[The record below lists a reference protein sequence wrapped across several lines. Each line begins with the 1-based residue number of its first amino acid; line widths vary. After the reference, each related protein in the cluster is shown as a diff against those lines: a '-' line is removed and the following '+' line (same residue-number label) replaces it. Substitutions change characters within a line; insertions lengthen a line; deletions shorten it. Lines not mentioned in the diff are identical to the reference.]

1 MARRYRRGG
10 GEIPRRVHTH
20 LGILRLAR
28 ARQRRKPPPSRNA
41 VTRPLGASC
50 PFAIW
55 EKIIPLRCL
64 GRIAFITLLAASA
77 ASGQVKETIDVHLV
91 EVPVTVVDRSGNP
104 VRGLTA
110 ANFELFDQGTK
121 RTIGNFEAIDFAS
134 EAVRSASPL
143 NPSARRNFI
152 LLFDLSFSSPVGRK
166 KAQEAARNFIAKGMG
181 LRDLAAVATIDVDR
195 GFRMVTALTTD
206 RNLLG
211 SAIANPRTFVS
222 ADPLRIAGGT
232 VLEAVAPDGSLRA
245 DVNANDDF
253 AADIARGEKKLNDQY
268 NRTRIE
274 RQLRLLSDL
283 GRTLRVLPGRKQLI
297 FFSEGF
303 DPMLVRG
310 RDARAS
316 GDEQDDISQTMSGNV
331 WRVDTDARYGSS
343 MTMSMLDEM
352 SRSLRR
358 SDVVLHAV
366 DIQGVRVQNDENGSR
381 PTGGEV
387 FKNSNDVNAD
397 LEKMLRAQNVVYV
410 LGFRAP
416 ASNDGRFH
424 ELNVRVAGVPG
435 ARAVHRAGYYDSG
448 AQSALERSLS
458 NAEIVLNDIPQN
470 DIHVAALAA
479 AFPAK
484 NGSAQVALVIDIAA
498 AGLLHDAKANEVVA
512 EVFVYAFDDQ
522 GVVRDRSYQRLT
534 INTLRMAGHEG
545 IKYFPTLTLP
555 PGKYALKT
563 LVRAAGTDRKGFVR
577 TDVEVPSANDVALLP
592 PMFVDDPAAW
602 VVVRG
607 AVHGD
612 APFPF
617 HINGEPFMPSA
628 SAGVTNGRSRR
639 VALFAFNIEPDELAW
654 DVAAIDASGPHPGA
668 AAVLQRLQG
677 ADVMKL
683 LLDYS
688 PAGLAAGPA
697 SFDITIHKKG
707 SSDARKASVP
717 LVVQ

>member
-1 MARRYRRGG
+1 M
-10 GEIPRRVHTH
+10 PRSV
-20 LGILRLAR
+20 
-28 ARQRRKPPPSRNA
+28 
-41 VTRPLGASC
+41 GAFC
-50 PFAIW
+50 PFVIW
-55 EKIIPLRCL
+55 EKIISMRCL
-64 GRIAFITLLAASA
+64 GRIAFLILLATSAASA
-77 ASGQVKETIDVHLV
+77 QVKETIDVHLV
-91 EVPVTVVDRSGNP
+91 EVPVTVVDRAGNP

-110 ANFELFDQGTK
+110 SNFELFDQGTK
-121 RTIGNFEAIDFAS
+121 RAIGNFDAIDFES

-152 LLFDLSFSSPVGRK
+152 LLFDLSFSSPVGRN

-195 GFRMVTALTTD
+195 GFRMVTSLTTD

-222 ADPLRIAGGT
+222 SDPLRIAGT
-232 VLEAVAPDGSLRA
+232 DVLQLAPADNVSRA

-268 NRTRIE
+268 NRSRIE

-283 GRTLRVLPGRKQLI
+283 GRTLRVLPGRKQIIL
-297 FFSEGF
+297 FSEGF
-303 DPMLVRG
+303 DPWRVRG
-310 RDARAS
+310 RDARS
-316 GDEQDDISQTMSGNV
+316 MLDEQDDASQTTSGNI

-343 MTMSMLDEM
+343 MTMTMLDEM
-352 SRSLRR
+352 ARSLRG

-366 DIQGVRVQNDENGSR
+366 DIQGVRVQNDENGSRINSNDALHLLSR

-416 ASNDGRFH
+416 ASNSGKFH
-424 ELNVRVAGVPG
+424 ELKVRVIGVQG
-435 ARAVHRAGYYDSG
+435 ARVFHRAGYYDSG
-448 AQSALERSLS
+448 AESALERSLS
-458 NAEIVLNDIPQN
+458 NAEIVLNDIVQN

-484 NGSAQVALVIDIAA
+484 DGSAQVPMVIDIGAP
-498 AGLLHDAKANEVVA
+498 GLMHDAKANDVVA
-512 EVFVYAFDDQ
+512 EVYVYAFDDQ
-522 GVVRDRSYQRLT
+522 GVVRDRTYQRMT
-534 INTLRMAGHEG
+534 INSARMAGHNG

-563 LVRAAGTDRKGFVR
+563 LVRVAGTERKGFVR
-577 TDVEVPSANDVALLP
+577 TDIEVPSTNDVALLP

-607 AVHGD
+607 AAHD
-612 APFPF
+612 AAPYPF

-628 SAGVTNGRSRR
+628 SAGVTNGHSRR
-639 VALFAFNIEPDELAW
+639 VALFVFNVEPDELAW
-654 DVAAIDASGPHPGA
+654 DASTIDAVGPHSGTPV
-668 AAVLQRLQG
+668 VLQRLQG
-677 ADVMKL
+677 QDVMKL

-688 PAGLAAGPA
+688 PANLRAGPA
-697 SFDITIHKKG
+697 SFDVTVHKKG

>member
-1 MARRYRRGG
+1 M
-10 GEIPRRVHTH
+10 
-20 LGILRLAR
+20 L
-28 ARQRRKPPPSRNA
+28 PSVSA
-41 VTRPLGASC
+41 FC
-50 PFAIW
+50 PFVIW
-55 EKIIPLRCL
+55 ERIISMRCL
-64 GRIAFITLLAASA
+64 GRIAFLILLATSA
-77 ASGQVKETIDVHLV
+77 AFAQVKETIDVHLV
-91 EVPVTVVDRSGNP
+91 EVPVTVVDRAGNP

-121 RTIGNFEAIDFAS
+121 RVIGNFDAIDFES

-152 LLFDLSFSSPVGRK
+152 LLFDLSFSSPIGRN

-195 GFRMVTALTTD
+195 GFRMVTSLTTD

-211 SAIANPRTFVS
+211 GAIANPRTFVS
-222 ADPLRIAGGT
+222 NDPLRIAGT
-232 VLEAVAPDGSLRA
+232 DVLQVPSTDNVSRA
-245 DVNANDDF
+245 DVNAVDDF

-268 NRTRIE
+268 NRSRIE

-283 GRTLRVLPGRKQLI
+283 GRTLRVLPGRKQIIL
-297 FFSEGF
+297 FSEGF
-303 DPMLVRG
+303 DPRLVRG
-310 RDARAS
+310 RDARA
-316 GDEQDDISQTMSGNV
+316 GADEQDDASQTASGNV

-343 MTMSMLDEM
+343 MTMTLLDEM
-352 SRSLRR
+352 SRSLRG

-366 DIQGVRVQNDENGSR
+366 DIQGVRVQNDENGSRINSNDALHLLSR

-416 ASNDGRFH
+416 ASNSGKFH
-424 ELNVRVAGVPG
+424 ELKVRVNGVPG
-435 ARAVHRAGYYDSG
+435 ARVFNRAGYYDSG
-448 AQSALERSLS
+448 AESALERSLS
-458 NAEIVLNDIPQN
+458 NAEIILNDIGQS

-484 NGSAQVALVIDIAA
+484 DGSAQVPMVIDIGAP
-498 AGLLHDAKANEVVA
+498 GLLHDAKANDVVA
-512 EVFVYAFDDQ
+512 EVYVYAFDDQ
-522 GVVRDRSYQRLT
+522 GVVRDRTYQRMT
-534 INTLRMAGHEG
+534 IDSARMAGHKG

-555 PGKYALKT
+555 VGKYALKT
-563 LVRAAGTDRKGFVR
+563 LVRVAGTERKGFVR
-577 TDVEVPSANDVALLP
+577 TDIDVPSTNDVALLP

-607 AVHGD
+607 ASHD
-612 APFPF
+612 AAPYPF

-628 SAGVTNGRSRR
+628 SAGVTNGHSRR
-639 VALFAFNIEPDELAW
+639 VALFVFNVEPDELAW
-654 DVAAIDASGPHPGA
+654 DTSAIDALGPHPGTP
-668 AAVLQRLQG
+668 AVLQRLQG
-677 ADVMKL
+677 QDVVKL

-688 PAGLAAGPA
+688 PADLLAGPA
-697 SFDITIHKKG
+697 SFDVTVHKKG

>member
-1 MARRYRRGG
+1 M
-10 GEIPRRVHTH
+10 PR
-20 LGILRLAR
+20 
-28 ARQRRKPPPSRNA
+28 S
-41 VTRPLGASC
+41 LGAFC
-50 PFAIW
+50 PFVIW
-55 EKIIPLRCL
+55 EKIISMRCL
-64 GRIAFITLLAASA
+64 GRIAFLILLATSAASA
-77 ASGQVKETIDVHLV
+77 QVKETIDVHLV
-91 EVPVTVVDRSGNP
+91 EVPVTVVDRAGNP

-121 RTIGNFEAIDFAS
+121 RAIGNFDAIDFES

-152 LLFDLSFSSPVGRK
+152 LLFDLSFSSPVGRN

-195 GFRMVTALTTD
+195 GFRMVTSLTTD

-222 ADPLRIAGGT
+222 SDPLRIAGT
-232 VLEAVAPDGSLRA
+232 DVLQLAPADNVSRA

-268 NRTRIE
+268 NRSRIE

-283 GRTLRVLPGRKQLI
+283 GRTLRVLPGRKQIIL
-297 FFSEGF
+297 FSEGF
-303 DPMLVRG
+303 DPRLVRG
-310 RDARAS
+310 RDARS
-316 GDEQDDISQTMSGNV
+316 MLDEQDDASQTTSGNI

-343 MTMSMLDEM
+343 MTMTMLDEM
-352 SRSLRR
+352 ARTLRG

-381 PTGGEV
+381 INSNDALHLLSRPTGGEV

-397 LEKMLRAQNVVYV
+397 LDKMLRAQSVVYV

-416 ASNDGRFH
+416 ASNSGKFH
-424 ELNVRVAGVPG
+424 ELKVRVTGVPV
-435 ARAVHRAGYYDSG
+435 ARVFHRAGYYDSG
-448 AQSALERSLS
+448 AESALERSLS
-458 NAEIVLNDIPQN
+458 NAEIVLNDIVQN
-470 DIHVAALAA
+470 DVHVAALAA

-484 NGSAQVALVIDIAA
+484 DGSAHVPMVIDIGAP
-498 AGLLHDAKANEVVA
+498 GLLHDAKANDVVA
-512 EVFVYAFDDQ
+512 EVYVYAFDDQ
-522 GVVRDRSYQRLT
+522 GVVRDRTYQRMT
-534 INTLRMAGHEG
+534 INSARMAGHNG

-563 LVRAAGTDRKGFVR
+563 LVRVAGTERKGFVR
-577 TDVEVPSANDVALLP
+577 TDIEVPSTNDVALLP

-607 AVHGD
+607 ASHD
-612 APFPF
+612 AAPYPF

-628 SAGVTNGRSRR
+628 SAGVTNGHSRR
-639 VALFAFNIEPDELAW
+639 VALFVFNVEPDELAW
-654 DVAAIDASGPHPGA
+654 DASTIDAVGPHRGTPV
-668 AAVLQRLQG
+668 VLQRLQG
-677 ADVMKL
+677 QDVMKL

-688 PAGLAAGPA
+688 PANLRAGPA
-697 SFDITIHKKG
+697 SFDVTVHKKG

>member
-1 MARRYRRGG
+1 M
-10 GEIPRRVHTH
+10 PRSV
-20 LGILRLAR
+20 
-28 ARQRRKPPPSRNA
+28 
-41 VTRPLGASC
+41 GAFC
-50 PFAIW
+50 PFVIW
-55 EKIIPLRCL
+55 EKIISMRCL
-64 GRIAFITLLAASA
+64 GRIAFLILLGTGAASA
-77 ASGQVKETIDVHLV
+77 QVKETIDVHLV
-91 EVPVTVVDRSGNP
+91 EVPVTVVDRAGNP

-121 RTIGNFEAIDFAS
+121 RAIGNFEAIDFES

-152 LLFDLSFSSPVGRK
+152 LLFDLSFSSPVGRS

-195 GFRMVTALTTD
+195 GFRMVTSLTTD

-222 ADPLRIAGGT
+222 SDPLRIAGT
-232 VLEAVAPDGSLRA
+232 DVFQLQPTDNVSRA
-245 DVNANDDF
+245 DVNAVDDF

-268 NRTRIE
+268 NRSRIE

-283 GRTLRVLPGRKQLI
+283 GRTLRVLPGRKQIIL
-297 FFSEGF
+297 FSEGF
-303 DPMLVRG
+303 DPRLVRG
-310 RDARAS
+310 RDARS
-316 GDEQDDISQTMSGNV
+316 GTDEQDDVSQTTSGNV

-343 MTMSMLDEM
+343 MTMTLLDEM
-352 SRSLRR
+352 ARSLRS

-366 DIQGVRVQNDENGSR
+366 DIQGVRVQNDENGSRINSNDALHLLSR

-416 ASNDGRFH
+416 ASNSGKFH
-424 ELNVRVAGVPG
+424 ELKVRVTGVTG
-435 ARAVHRAGYYDSG
+435 VRVFHRAGYYDSG
-448 AQSALERSLS
+448 AESALERSLS
-458 NAEIVLNDIPQN
+458 NAEIVLNDIVQN

-484 NGSAQVALVIDIAA
+484 DGSAQVPMVIDIGAP
-498 AGLLHDAKANEVVA
+498 GLLHDAKANDVVA
-512 EVFVYAFDDQ
+512 EVYVYAFDDQ
-522 GVVRDRSYQRLT
+522 GVVRDRTYQRMT
-534 INTLRMAGHEG
+534 INSARMAGHNG

-563 LVRAAGTDRKGFVR
+563 LVRVAGTERKGFVR
-577 TDVEVPSANDVALLP
+577 TDIEVPSTNDVALLP

-602 VVVRG
+602 IVVRG
-607 AVHGD
+607 ASHD
-612 APFPF
+612 AAPYPF

-628 SAGVTNGRSRR
+628 SAGVSNGHSRR
-639 VALFAFNIEPDELAW
+639 VALFVFNVEPDELAW
-654 DVAAIDASGPHPGA
+654 DASAFDAVGPHPGA
-668 AAVLQRLQG
+668 PVVLQRLQG
-677 ADVMKL
+677 QDVIKL

-688 PAGLAAGPA
+688 PANLLAGSA
-697 SFDITIHKKG
+697 SFDVTVHKKG

>member
-1 MARRYRRGG
+1 MRG
-10 GEIPRRVHTH
+10 
-20 LGILRLAR
+20 
-28 ARQRRKPPPSRNA
+28 
-41 VTRPLGASC
+41 
-50 PFAIW
+50 
-55 EKIIPLRCL
+55 L
-64 GRIAFITLLAASA
+64 GRIAFLFLLATSA
-77 ASGQVKETIDVHLV
+77 AFAQVKETIDVHLV

-121 RTIGNFEAIDFAS
+121 RTIGNFEAIDFES

-152 LLFDLSFSSPVGRK
+152 LLFDLSFSSPIGRN
-166 KAQEAARNFIAKGMG
+166 KAQEAARNFISKGMG
-181 LRDLAAVATIDVDR
+181 RRDLAAVATIDVDR

-222 ADPLRIAGGT
+222 ADPLRIAGGN
-232 VLEAVAPDGSLRA
+232 VLEILPPDTGSRA
-245 DVNANDDF
+245 DVNAIDDF

-303 DPMLVRG
+303 DPRLVRG
-310 RDARAS
+310 RDVRS
-316 GDEQDDISQTMSGNV
+316 GTDEQDDISQTISGNI

-343 MTMSMLDEM
+343 MTMTLLDEM
-352 SRSLRR
+352 SRALRG

-366 DIQGVRVQNDENGSR
+366 DIQGVRVQNDENGSRINSNDALHLLSR

-424 ELNVRVAGVPG
+424 ELKVRVTGIPG
-435 ARAVHRAGYYDSG
+435 ARVFHRAGYYDSG

-458 NAEIVLNDIPQN
+458 NAEIILNDIEQN
-470 DIHVAALAA
+470 DIKVSALAA

-484 NGSAQVALVIDIAA
+484 NGSARVPVVIDIGA
-498 AGLLHDAKANEVVA
+498 AGLLHDAKSNDVIA

-522 GVVRDRSYQRLT
+522 GVVRDRSYHRLT
-534 INTLRMAGHEG
+534 INSARMAGRDG

-563 LVRAAGTDRKGFVR
+563 LVRVTGTERKGFVR
-577 TDVEVPSANDVALLP
+577 TDVEVPSADDVAVLP

-607 AVHGD
+607 ASHD
-612 APFPF
+612 AASYPF

-628 SAGVTNGRSRR
+628 SAGVRNGHSRR
-639 VALFAFNIEPDELAW
+639 VALFVFNVEPDELAW
-654 DVAAIDASGPHPGA
+654 DATAIDAAGPHPGA
-668 AAVLQRLQG
+668 PVVLQRLQG
-677 ADVMKL
+677 QDAIKL

-688 PAGLAAGPA
+688 PADLRAGPA
-697 SFDITIHKKG
+697 SFDVTVHKKG
-707 SSDARKASVP
+707 SSDARKTSVP

>member
-1 MARRYRRGG
+1 M
-10 GEIPRRVHTH
+10 ISS
-20 LGILRLAR
+20 I
-28 ARQRRKPPPSRNA
+28 
-41 VTRPLGASC
+41 GAFC
-50 PFAIW
+50 PFGNW
-55 EKIIPLRCL
+55 EKIIPMRCL
-64 GRIAFITLLAASA
+64 GRVAFLILLAASA
-77 ASGQVKETIDVHLV
+77 ASAQVKETIDVHLV
-91 EVPVTVVDRSGNP
+91 EVPVTVVDRAGNP
-104 VRGLTA
+104 VRGLTP

-121 RTIGNFEAIDFAS
+121 RAIGNFEAIDFDS
-134 EAVRSASPL
+134 EAIRSASPL

-152 LLFDLSFSSPVGRK
+152 LLFDLSFSSPIGRS

-181 LRDLAAVATIDVDR
+181 RRDLAAVATIDIDR
-195 GFRMVTALTTD
+195 GFRMLTALTTD

-222 ADPLRIAGGT
+222 SDPLRIAGT
-232 VLEAVAPDGSLRA
+232 EVLQLAPTDNVSRA
-245 DVNANDDF
+245 DVNAVDDF

-283 GRTLRVLPGRKQLI
+283 GRTLRVLPGRKQII
-297 FFSEGF
+297 FFTEGF
-303 DPMLVRG
+303 DPRLVRG
-310 RDARAS
+310 RDARS
-316 GDEQDDISQTMSGNV
+316 GTDEQDDASQTMSGNV

-343 MTMSMLDEM
+343 MTMTLLDDM
-352 SRSLRR
+352 SRTLRG

-366 DIQGVRVQNDENGSR
+366 DIQGVRVQNDENGSRINSNDALHLLSR

-416 ASNDGRFH
+416 VSNDGKFH
-424 ELNVRVAGVPG
+424 ELKVRVTGVPG
-435 ARAVHRAGYYDSG
+435 ARVFHRAGYYDSG
-448 AQSALERSLS
+448 AQSALERSLT
-458 NAEIVLNDIPQN
+458 NAEIVLNDIGQS
-470 DIHVAALAA
+470 DIKVAALAA

-484 NGSAQVALVIDIAA
+484 NGNAQVPVVIDIGA
-498 AGLLHDAKANEVVA
+498 AGLLRDAKTNDVVA
-512 EVFVYAFDDQ
+512 EVYVYAFDDQ

-534 INTLRMAGHEG
+534 INSARMAGRGG
-545 IKYFPTLTLP
+545 IKYFLP

-563 LVRAAGTDRKGFVR
+563 LVRVAGTERKGFVR
-577 TDVEVPSANDVALLP
+577 TDVDVPSTNDVAVLP

-607 AVHGD
+607 AAHDD
-612 APFPF
+612 APYPF

-628 SAGVTNGRSRR
+628 NAGVSNGHSRR
-639 VALFAFNIEPDELAW
+639 VALFVFNVEPDELAW
-654 DVAAIDASGPHPGA
+654 DASAIDKLGPHPGA
-668 AAVLQRLQG
+668 PVVVQRLQG
-677 ADVMKL
+677 QDVMKL

-688 PAGLAAGPA
+688 PTDLLAGPA
-697 SFDITIHKKG
+697 SFDVTVHKKG

-717 LVVQ
+717 LEVQ